1 MRFLPWLLVPLVV
14 AGCNGQGIAPV
25 SGRITL
31 DGRPLANA
39 VVLFEPNDDRHNP
52 GMGSTGETDA
62 YGRYE
67 LRQIQPDR
75 AGALVGRHR
84 VTIRTAVHG
93 KEHNGQELIPRM
105 YNIDSKLEC
114 DVPPSGRQD
123 ADFTLSS
130 KTP

>member
-1 MRFLPWLLVPLVV
+1 MRLFPWLLVLLFV
-14 AGCNGQGIAPV
+14 AGCNGQGIVPV

-62 YGRYE
+62 DGRYE

-75 AGALVGRHR
+75 AGAVVGRHR
-84 VTIRTAVHG
+84 VSIRTAVHG
-93 KEHNGQELIPRM
+93 KERDGHELIPAV
-105 YNIDSKLEC
+105 YNTDSKLEC
-114 DVPPSGRQD
+114 DVPSGGRHD
-123 ADFTLSS
+123 ADFTLFS
-130 KTP
+130 KKP